1 MNENPNLH
9 MLALQNEILEAIA
22 TGMEFDAVAE
32 LLCRRAEGLAPTAI
46 CSILSVD
53 IEGRLHPVAAPSLPK
68 HYSEA
73 LEGLAIGPSVGSCGT
88 AAHFGKPIEV
98 VDISIDP
105 LWAPFTGLALPLG
118 LMACWSSPIKAR
130 EGRVVA
136 TFAFYYRTKRGPSDL
151 ERQIVLTCVHLCAI
165 AVEQMEIQRRNHQL
179 AFYDQLTDLPNRRG
193 FDELISRKPRPGST
207 SFGLLL
213 LDIDHL
219 KFINDTMGHMVGDA
233 LIKEVASRLRY
244 AKLDLA
250 CRLGGD
256 EFAIAVDPCPDH
268 AALYVVVSALRDAMK
283 EPFHSDGNTIVPQVT
298 MGGVVYGIDG
308 TNADLLRQNA
318 DFALYHAKETN
329 RGGYVQFEPGL
340 RTAITCRIETIR
352 EVDHALAD
360 KRVVPYYQPLVRLDT
375 GDIIGLE
382 ALARIKTA
390 DGRIVAAGD
399 FQAALSDREVACRLT
414 DSILSQIAN
423 DVRSW
428 IANGIPFQHVGIN
441 LSAADFRRN
450 DLETRLSTAFDA
462 AKVSLK
468 HVVLEVTETVL
479 MGDPGNETVRAVERL
494 REKGMLVALDDFGTG
509 YASLTHL
516 LSFPV
521 DIIKIDK
528 SFVDRILI
536 DRPSEVIVEALIDI
550 ARKLNKKI
558 IAEGI
563 ECSAQH
569 ERLRE
574 LGCTFGQGFHFAR
587 PADALTTT
595 RLLRSFAQKPPFDQR
610 RHTGSDVPITAIA

>member
-22 TGMEFDAVAE
+22 TGMQFDAVAE

-68 HYSEA
+68 RYSEA
-73 LEGLAIGPSVGSCGT
+73 LEGLAIGPCVGSCGT

-130 EGRVVA
+130 EGHVVA

-151 ERQIVLTCVHLCAI
+151 ERQIVQTCVHLCAI
-165 AVEQMEIQRRNHQL
+165 ALEQRAIQKRNHQL
-179 AFYDQLTDLPNRRG
+179 AFYDQLTDLPNRRC
-193 FDELISRKPRPGST
+193 FDELIGRKPRGST
-207 SFGLLL
+207 SFGLIL

-219 KFINDTMGHMVGDA
+219 KFINDTMGHMAGDA
-233 LIKEVASRLRY
+233 LIKEVAWRLRN

-256 EFAIAVDPCPDH
+256 EFAIVVDPCPDH
-268 AALYVVVSALRDAMK
+268 AALSVVVSALGDAMK

-308 TNADLLRQNA
+308 TDADLLRQNA

-329 RGGYVQFEPGL
+329 RGGYVRFEPGL
-340 RTAITCRIETIR
+340 RTAITRRMESIR
-352 EVDHALAD
+352 EVDQALAD
-360 KRVVPYYQPLVRLDT
+360 KRVVPYYQPLVRLET

-414 DSILSQIAN
+414 DSILPQIAN

-450 DLETRLSTAFDA
+450 DLETRLSKAFDA

-528 SFVDRILI
+528 SFVDRMLI

-550 ARKLNKKI
+550 ARKLDKKI
-558 IAEGI
+558 IGEGI

-595 RLLRSFAQKPPFDQR
+595 RLLLSFAQKLPFDQR
-610 RHTGSDVPITAIA
+610 RHTGSDFPITAIA